1 MYCFDQFG
9 GEDVLRYYFFLQW
22 LWYGDSNET
31 KNSFILA
38 KVATKYKEKCNLLMP
53 KGVQAGL
60 RAPQLIYRGL
70 INHIVH

>member
-1 MYCFDQFG
+1 MYSDIIFS
-9 GEDVLRYYFFLQW
+9 
-22 LWYGDSNET
+22 SNDYDMVIPT
-31 KNSFILA
+31 KQIKNSFILA